1 MGAGQAGARKLAA
14 RITFNTG
21 VARIALPS
29 LAHGPAESAHSGIR
43 EIANEALRTPGT
55 IRLDV
60 GQPDFP
66 TPQHIKDAGKRA
78 IDENKTFYTH
88 TQGLLSLREKLVDKL
103 ARVNGIKT
111 TPEAIACGPGGVGAI
126 AAMLAAVVEN
136 GDEVL
141 LPDPGW
147 PNYRMMLPW
156 LGARAVYYPCPPSA
170 GFQPDLEALER
181 LISARTKVLVVNSP
195 NNPTGAVYPAETVAA
210 LVELAQRHNMWLLS
224 DECYDQVVLDGSA
237 GRAQGAPISSW
248 TSPAHI
254 APEDPRIATAFTFS
268 KTYAM
273 TGWRLGYLTGSE
285 ELIDTVTKVLESSSS
300 CTSTI
305 TQVAAEAA
313 LAGPQDCVAD
323 MVRAY
328 RRRRDL
334 VVDILEDAELL
345 ISRPSGAFY
354 IMADVSPA
362 GLPARELAFA
372 LLRERGVSVAPGTAF
387 GQEAA
392 GAVRISLA
400 SSDADLRE
408 GVGRLAEFVYRST

>member
-1 MGAGQAGARKLAA
+1 M
-14 RITFNTG
+14 
-21 VARIALPS
+21 
-29 LAHGPAESAHSGIR
+29 AHSGIR
-43 EIANEALRTPGT
+43 EIANEAIRRPGT

-66 TPQHIKDAGKRA
+66 TPQHVKDAGKRA

-111 TPEAIACGPGGVGAI
+111 TPEGIACGPGGVGAI
-126 AAMLAAVVEN
+126 AAMLAAVVER

-170 GFQPDLEALER
+170 GFQPDLEALDR
-181 LISARTKVLVVNSP
+181 LVTGRTKVLVVNSP

-210 LVELAQRHNMWLLS
+210 MVEVAQRHNLWLLS
-224 DECYDQVVLDGSA
+224 DECYDQVVLDG
-237 GRAQGAPISSW
+237 GW

-313 LAGPQDCVAD
+313 LAGPQDCVAE
-323 MVRAY
+323 MVSAY

-345 ISRPSGAFY
+345 TSRPSGAFY

-362 GLPARELAFA
+362 GLPARELAFT
-372 LLRERGVSVAPGTAF
+372 LLRQRGVSVAPGTAF

-408 GVGRLAEFVYRST
+408 GVGRLAQFVHRST

>member
-1 MGAGQAGARKLAA
+1 M
-14 RITFNTG
+14 
-21 VARIALPS
+21 
-29 LAHGPAESAHSGIR
+29 AHSGIR
-43 EIANEALRTPGT
+43 EIANEALHRPGT

-66 TPQHIKDAGKRA
+66 TPQHVKDAGKRA
-78 IDENKTFYTH
+78 IDENMTFYTH
-88 TQGLLSLREKLVDKL
+88 TQGLISLREKLVDKL

-126 AAMLAAVVEN
+126 AATLAAIVER

-156 LGARAVYYPCPPSA
+156 LGARAVFYPCPPSA
-170 GFQPDLEALER
+170 GFQPDLESIER
-181 LISARTKVLVVNSP
+181 LISPQTKALVVNSP
-195 NNPTGAVYPAETVAA
+195 NNPTGAVYPPDTIAA
-210 LVELAQRHNMWLLS
+210 MVELAQRHNLWLVS
-224 DECYDQVVLDGSA
+224 DECYDQIVLDGT
-237 GRAQGAPISSW
+237 W

-254 APEDPRIATAFTFS
+254 SPNDPRIATAFTFS

-273 TGWRLGYLTGSE
+273 TGWRLGYVTGSN
-285 ELIDTVTKVLESSSS
+285 ELIDTVTKVLESNSS

-313 LAGPQDCVAD
+313 LAGPQECVAE
-323 MVRAY
+323 MASAY

-334 VVDILEDAELL
+334 AAGILEEAELL
-345 ISRPSGAFY
+345 IARPSGAFY
-354 IMADVSPA
+354 IMADVTPA
-362 GLPARELAFA
+362 GLPARDFAFK
-372 LLRERGVSVAPGTAF
+372 LLRERGVSAAPGTAF
-387 GQEAA
+387 GQQAA

-400 SSDADLRE
+400 SSDADLQE
-408 GVGRLAEFVYRST
+408 GVSRLADFVHRGI